1 MKPET
6 QPSINA
12 SDPLPFVETRFARR
26 VWQTINYARKYGKIT
41 FIFGESQIGKTCAI
55 REYVRRTPDAHY
67 VRMPSSPTLR
77 LFVHDWATA
86 LGAPLRL
93 TFPQRRQYILRTLKR
108 SDVVVVDEC
117 HQAILTER
125 NINPTTAK
133 IFEFIREI
141 YDAVGCGLT
150 LCSTNIFETE
160 MVNGS
165 LSGVLEQCNRRSLV
179 TFHCPSRPSLGDL
192 AKFAA
197 AHGLGDITE
206 DAKTIQAEVVRRE
219 CLGVWLTIM
228 RMACE
233 IAAAQG
239 RAVSWDDVVLAKR
252 ERDAYNAKL

>member
-1 MKPET
+1 MTPAT
-6 QPSINA
+6 LINA
-12 SDPLPFVETRFARR
+12 SEPLPFVETRFARR

-41 FIFGESQIGKTCAI
+41 FIFGESQIGKTSAI
-55 REYVRRTPDAHY
+55 LEYVKRTGGAYY

-77 LFVHDWATA
+77 LFVHDFAA
-86 LGAPLRL
+86 QLGAPERL
-93 TFPQRRQYILRTLKR
+93 TFPQRRRYILNRLTR

-125 NINPTTAK
+125 SINPTTAK

-150 LCSTNIFETE
+150 LCSTNVFESE
-160 MVNGS
+160 MTNGS

-179 TFHCPSRPSLGDL
+179 TFHCPSRPSAGDL

-197 AHGLGDITE
+197 AHGLGEITDE
-206 DAKTIQAEVVRRE
+206 AKAVQNEVVKRE
-219 CLGVWLTIM
+219 CLGVWLTVL

-233 IAAAQG
+233 IAANQG
-239 RAVSWDDVVLAKR
+239 RAVTWEDVCLAKR